1 MDLNLVGKRALVS
14 AGGAGLGRASAIEL
28 SRLGA
33 EIVVAGRSENGLQ
46 ETVGLLSCE
55 HGQKH
60 DSVVADYTDFELV
73 KTKFKAYEEQNAPI
87 HIVVNNSGGPP
98 PGMIL
103 DAAPEDF
110 QSAINMHLFCNQI
123 IAQTFIAGMKRDG
136 YGRIINIISVS
147 VKEPQP
153 NLGVSN
159 TIRAAVAHW
168 AKSLAAEVGQFGI
181 TVNNVLP
188 GLTRTARLMSYIKTL
203 AEQNGRSVEEQEQ
216 LMSAAIPLQYIGQ
229 PEGFGNA
236 VAFLA
241 SPAASYITGVN
252 LPVDGGYVRCL

>member
-33 EIVVAGRSENGLQ
+33 EVVVAGRSENGLQ
-46 ETVGLLSCE
+46 ETVELLSCE

-60 DSVVADYTDFELV
+60 DSVVVDYTDFELV
-73 KTKFKAYEEQNAPI
+73 KTKFKAYEEQNGPI

-103 DAAPEDF
+103 DATPEDF

-123 IAQTFIAGMKRDG
+123 IAQTFIAGMKREG

-159 TIRAAVAHW
+159 TIRAA
-168 AKSLAAEVGQFGI
+168 I